1 MAQYTRICNFC
12 HKEFIAQKA
21 NTKFCSQICTKR
33 GYKLKK
39 RLEHA
44 QLFDD
49 NTTIKRLLYRILTSV
64 EEMETLLQA
73 TKTNKAI
80 HQEQLLTTQQ
90 YCKLEGIHR
99 KTLDRMIQ
107 RNEVAIIKEGK
118 RIFIDRSQLKIVPKA
133 DQ

>member
-12 HKEFIAQKA
+12 HKQFIAQKA
-21 NTKFCSQICTKR
+21 TTKFCSDTCTKR

-39 RLEHA
+39 RLEHS

-49 NTTIKRLLYRILTSV
+49 NTTIKRLLHRILASI
-64 EEMETLLQA
+64 EEMETLLHA
-73 TKTNKAI
+73 TKTNKVI
-80 HQEQLLTTQQ
+80 HQEQLLTAQQ
-90 YCKLEGIHR
+90 YCKLKNIHR

-118 RIFIDRSQLKIVPKA
+118 RIFIDRSQLNIIPKA